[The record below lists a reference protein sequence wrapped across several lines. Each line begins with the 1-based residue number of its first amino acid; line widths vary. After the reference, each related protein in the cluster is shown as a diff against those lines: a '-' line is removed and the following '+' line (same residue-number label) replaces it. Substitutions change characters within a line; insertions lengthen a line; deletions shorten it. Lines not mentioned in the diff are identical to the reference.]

1 MIGSENWPLQGMR
14 IIDLCGEIAGP
25 YCSKMFVDGG
35 ASVIKVE
42 VPGGDPLRRWRAS
55 GEPVPEG
62 QDGAL
67 FRYLNASKQSI
78 VLDLN
83 DEADKQILL
92 DLVKSADIIM
102 EDFGP
107 GGLQSFG
114 LDYEVLS
121 GINPSVSLVSISDWG
136 LTGPD
141 AQRPSTEFTLQAA
154 NGGTNSRGLYEPG
167 RRPQSAG
174 GRVGEWA
181 VGCAAAVAVM
191 TSWLSAKQTGHGQH
205 ADLSSFEAQI
215 LITTIYPDLYG
226 LWGDKPMG
234 RTIEVPS
241 IETAKDGS
249 VGFCLITGQ
258 QWLDF
263 CALIGRQDLADD
275 PKYAIHRGRTDGIV
289 KKATEDWINDK
300 TVDEVIELATLLKVP
315 ACPVG
320 NGETVLK
327 MDQMIARKMYVDNPH
342 GFKQPKTDYHMEKT
356 SQRAVGEAP
365 GLNQH
370 RKQILDE
377 LKLQPESS
385 VRQTGA
391 ANSEQELPLEGL
403 RVVDLTAFWAGP
415 YASNLLAKFGADVI
429 KIESIHR
436 PDAMRF
442 AGGLPK
448 DEQMW
453 EWAQVFACA
462 NRGKRDITLSLDKP
476 EGLEIVRKLIA
487 DADVVIENFTPAV
500 MDNFGLTY
508 EVIRDINPRAIF
520 VRMPAFG
527 IEGPWRDRRGF
538 AMNVEQVSGLAWVTG
553 FEDIPITVRGAC
565 DPMGGI
571 HAFFA
576 LMLALEDRKKTGE
589 GQLVE
594 VPLVE
599 SALSVSAE
607 QVIDFT
613 AYGDLLG
620 RQENKTKQ
628 FAPQGVYACSGE
640 DHWIALSVENDEQW
654 QQLYALMV
662 ADGMAASLAGVDCEN
677 LAART
682 EHHSLIDLALDQWFA
697 SKNVNDIEARLLDH
711 GIPAEELVD
720 GYGVMP
726 NRQLEYRGFYE
737 TLTHPVTGN
746 TRYPT
751 EPVKYSR
758 FDKIFADLLPPLLG
772 QHNQEILVGELGL
785 GEAEMKELREKQI
798 IGERPAFM

>member
-1 MIGSENWPLQGMR
+1 MIGPDNWPLEGLC
-14 IIDLCGEIAGP
+14 IIDLSTEIAGP

-35 ASVIKVE
+35 ASVVKVE
-42 VPGGDPLRRWRAS
+42 SPDGDPLRHWRAS

-62 QDGAL
+62 KDGAL
-67 FRYLNASKQSI
+67 FQYLNASKQSI

-83 DEADKQILL
+83 DNEDRQVLL
-92 DLVKSADIIM
+92 ELVKTVDIVM

-107 GGLQSFG
+107 GGLQKFG
-114 LDYEVLS
+114 LDYK
-121 GINPSVSLVSISDWG
+121 IFTDTNPAVSLISISDWG

-141 AQRPSTEFTLQAA
+141 ANRPSTEFTLQAA

-174 GRVGEWA
+174 GRIGEWA
-181 VGCAAAVAVM
+181 VGCAAAVAAM
-191 TSWLSAKQTGHGQH
+191 TSWLSAKQTGLGQH

-241 IETAKDGS
+241 IEKAKDGS

-275 PKYAIHRGRTDGIV
+275 PKYTLHRGRTDGIV
-289 KKATEDWINDK
+289 KQAIEDWIKDK
-300 TVDEVIELATLLKVP
+300 TVDEVIELATLLRVP
-315 ACPVG
+315 ACPIG

-327 MDQMIARKMYVDNPH
+327 MDQMIERNMYVDNPH
-342 GFKQPKTDYHMEKT
+342 GFKQPKTDYRMGKT
-356 SQRAVGEAP
+356 AQRAVGEAP
-365 GLNQH
+365 RLNQH
-370 RKQILDE
+370 REQILDE
-377 LKLQPESS
+377 LKLGCEKPN
-385 VRQTGA
+385 RQIDPG
-391 ANSEQELPLEGL
+391 SEQDLPLKGL

-429 KIESIHR
+429 KVESIHR

-462 NRGKRDITLSLDKP
+462 NRGKRDITLSLNKP
-476 EGLEIVRKLIA
+476 EGVEVLHKLIA

-500 MDNFGLTY
+500 MDNFGLTD
-508 EVIRDINPRAIF
+508 EVIHDINPRAIF

-576 LMLALEDRKKTGE
+576 LMLALEDRNKTGE

-599 SALSVSAE
+599 SALSVAAE

-613 AYGDLLG
+613 AYGDLLD

-628 FAPQGVYACSGE
+628 FAPQGVYACVGE

-654 QQLYALMV
+654 QQLYALMA
-662 ADGMAASLAGVDCEN
+662 ADGMAAPLAELNCQN

-682 EHHSLIDLALDQWFA
+682 KHHPQIDQALDQWFA
-697 SKNVNDIEARLLDH
+697 SKDIKQIEASLLAS

-726 NRQLEYRGFYE
+726 NRQLEHRGFYE
-737 TLTHPVTGN
+737 TLSHPVTGK

-758 FDKIFADLLPPLLG
+758 FDKIFPDILPPLLG
-772 QHNQEILVGELGL
+772 EHNQQVLGGELGL
-785 GEAEMKELREKQI
+785 SDAQLSELREKQI
-798 IGERPAFM
+798 IGEKPSFM